1 MQMPV
6 EAGSILE
13 VRVCMWFFRKRA
25 KNDEKMLKKGKI
37 FEKLGKNVHVII
49 AHNKLLEKALRRVNF
64 V

>member
-1 MQMPV
+1 
-6 EAGSILE
+6 
-13 VRVCMWFFRKRA
+13 MWFFRKRA
-25 KNDEKMLKKGKI
+25 KNGEKMLRKGKI